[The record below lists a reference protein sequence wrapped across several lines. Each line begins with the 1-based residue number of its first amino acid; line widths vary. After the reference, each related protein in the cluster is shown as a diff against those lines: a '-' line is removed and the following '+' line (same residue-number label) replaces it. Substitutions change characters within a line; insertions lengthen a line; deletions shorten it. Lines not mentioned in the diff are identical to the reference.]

1 MEYITKFENYIEYER
16 AKPNLILPNVSLC
29 TQEDEVYY
37 NPWSF
42 AEVYL
47 TFLAKE
53 NGTFTFTPQNSNV
66 ISYSTDDGE
75 TWTEGNTVSVNNGD
89 KIMWKGTMTPS
100 KSGIGTFSSTA
111 SFDVQG
117 NVMSLLYGDNYKEQT
132 DLTGKNRAFHDLFKN
147 NTKVVNARSLSLP
160 ATTLSNNCYYSM
172 FQGCTS
178 LTTAP
183 ELPATTLG
191 GYCYNYMFQ
200 DCTNLTTAPM
210 LPATTLTNSC
220 YYSMFRGCTNL
231 TKAPK
236 LPATQLAIYCYS
248 TMFRGCTSLTKA
260 PELPATQLT
269 TSCYYSMFQGC
280 TNLSYIKA
288 MFTTMPSAFLTCTTN
303 WVDGVSSSG
312 TFVKNSAATWTTT
325 GTDGIPNGWTVE
337 TASE

>member
-160 ATTLSNNCYYSM
+160 ATTLSTSCYYSM

-183 ELPATTLG
+183 
-191 GYCYNYMFQ
+191 
-200 DCTNLTTAPM
+200 
-210 LPATTLTNSC
+210 
-220 YYSMFRGCTNL
+220 
-231 TKAPK
+231 K
-236 LPATQLAIYCYS
+236 LPATKLVNYCY
-248 TMFRGCTSLTKA
+248 T
-260 PELPATQLT
+260 
-269 TSCYYSMFQGC
+269 SMFQGC

-288 MFTTMPSAFLTCTTN
+288 MFTTTPNAFLGYTTD

>member
-117 NVMSLLYGDNYKEQT
+117 NVM
-132 DLTGKNRAFHDLFKN
+132 
-147 NTKVVNARSLSLP
+147 
-160 ATTLSNNCYYSM
+160 
-172 FQGCTS
+172 
-178 LTTAP
+178 
-183 ELPATTLG
+183 
-191 GYCYNYMFQ
+191 
-200 DCTNLTTAPM
+200 
-210 LPATTLTNSC
+210 
-220 YYSMFRGCTNL
+220 
-231 TKAPK
+231 
-236 LPATQLAIYCYS
+236 
-248 TMFRGCTSLTKA
+248 
-260 PELPATQLT
+260 
-269 TSCYYSMFQGC
+269 
-280 TNLSYIKA
+280 
-288 MFTTMPSAFLTCTTN
+288 
-303 WVDGVSSSG
+303 
-312 TFVKNSAATWTTT
+312 
-325 GTDGIPNGWTVE
+325 
-337 TASE
+337 

>member
-172 FQGCTS
+172 FQGCT
-178 LTTAP
+178 
-183 ELPATTLG
+183 
-191 GYCYNYMFQ
+191 
-200 DCTNLTTAPM
+200 
-210 LPATTLTNSC
+210 
-220 YYSMFRGCTNL
+220 
-231 TKAPK
+231 
-236 LPATQLAIYCYS
+236 
-248 TMFRGCTSLTKA
+248 
-260 PELPATQLT
+260 
-269 TSCYYSMFQGC
+269 
-280 TNLSYIKA
+280 NLSYIKA